1 MGKMLIAG
9 LATLALGVSAAAFAW
24 RVYAPASPGDT
35 VPAQVADAPSS
46 KGIFP
51 KVLNH

>member
-1 MGKMLIAG
+1 MGKMLIVG
-9 LATLALGVSAAAFAW
+9 LVTLALGISAAAFAW
-24 RVYAPASPGDT
+24 RVYAPKGTSQT

>member
-9 LATLALGVSAAAFAW
+9 LVAVALGISALAFEWSA
-24 RVYAPASPGDT
+24 YAPTSPRKT

>member
-1 MGKMLIAG
+1 MSKSLIVG
-9 LATLALGVSAAAFAW
+9 LVTLALGISAAAFAW
-24 RVYAPASPGDT
+24 RVYAPAGPSET